1 MCHFRFSREA
11 EAKAGVD
18 EPEVSEGR
26 HLRRTGGGSG
36 EAGEPPDQGK
46 E

>member
-1 MCHFRFSREA
+1 MCHFRFSQEA

-26 HLRRTGGGSG
+26 HLQRT
-36 EAGEPPDQGK
+36 EETPDQGK